1 MQWWIYLV
9 IIVGVLAVYFF
20 TAFIIYL
27 LMKRAKKKAYQEMEK
42 VIPYEKEKYD
52 LISEVI
58 KTMQDDGRF
67 LQKNLLDSYEDLGK
81 TFDKVP
87 FEIATAKNQNDFM
100 ILYLRKYLKEK
111 NLLRKEV
118 YQKLDERLSKAIYL
132 DPSEKN
138 SPYYLYNKKA
148 SRYNAFLSM
157 GMFNIFR
164 GSNAPAPTL

>member
-20 TAFIIYL
+20 TAFVIYL
-27 LMKRAKKKAYQEMEK
+27 LMKRAKKIAYAEMEK
-42 VIPYEKEKYD
+42 VIPYEKEKYN
-52 LISEVI
+52 LVSEVI
-58 KTMQDDGRF
+58 RTMQEEGRY

-81 TFDKVP
+81 TFEKVP
-87 FEIATAKNQNDFM
+87 FELSAAKNQNDFM

-111 NLLRKEV
+111 NLLKREI
-118 YQKLDERLSKAIYL
+118 YQKLDERLRDAVHL

-138 SPYYLYNKKA
+138 SPYYVYNKKA
-148 SRYNAFLSM
+148 ARYNAFLSM